1 MENIKEKKKKR
12 LKTDAE
18 GAQAAVEWHRSSHC
32 HGDGSL
38 DGAVGSWSNSPQ
50 PSTMTSRCLRQSSC
64 LPFPSRSRTARV
76 ALSGISSRNSGMV
89 WCRSSRECWS
99 SRAMVWVWLSVS
111 RRRRR
116 GEERRGDRRLLSSG
130 LATIAGD
137 GGCHRHWTGRGCRW
151 LSLASEV
158 WQGGHGGAGDGGV
171 GMPEVF
177 FFFFFK

>member
-1 MENIKEKKKKR
+1 MENRKEKKKKER

-89 WCRSSRECWS
+89 WCIGLRERWCGFGS
-99 SRAMVWVWLSVS
+99 PSVGGCDRVVMV
-111 RRRRR
+111 
-116 GEERRGDRRLLSSG
+116 G
-130 LATIAGD
+130 LAMGE
-137 GGCHRHWTGRGCRW
+137 WGCRR
-151 LSLASEV
+151 
-158 WQGGHGGAGDGGV
+158 
-171 GMPEVF
+171 F
-177 FFFFFK
+177 FFFFF